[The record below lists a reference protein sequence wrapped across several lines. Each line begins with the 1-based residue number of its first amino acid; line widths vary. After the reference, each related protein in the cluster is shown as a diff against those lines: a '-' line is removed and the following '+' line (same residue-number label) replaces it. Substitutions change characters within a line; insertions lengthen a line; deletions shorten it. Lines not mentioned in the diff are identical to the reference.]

1 MRDSP
6 MRMTKLPAIL
16 GLAFA
21 VSVLSAT
28 LYGCQKPEG
37 PAEKA
42 GKEIDQGAAKA
53 GQQIE
58 KAGHSVQNAA
68 KGDQQQ

>member
-1 MRDSP
+1 MQYSHIQI
-6 MRMTKLPAIL
+6 TKFVAII

-21 VSVLSAT
+21 ASALIAT

-37 PAEKA
+37 PAQKV
-42 GKEIDQGAAKA
+42 GKELDQGAAKA

-58 KAGHSVQNAA
+58 KTGNTVQNAA
-68 KGDQQQ
+68 KGD

>member
-6 MRMTKLPAIL
+6 MQMSKLPTIL
-16 GLAFA
+16 GIVFA
-21 VSVLSAT
+21 ASVLSAT

-37 PAEKA
+37 PAQKA
-42 GKEIDQGAAKA
+42 GKAIDQGAAKA

-58 KAGHSVQNAA
+58 KAGHSMQDAA

>member
-1 MRDSP
+1 MPYSHKQRK
-6 MRMTKLPAIL
+6 RVVAIV

-21 VSVLSAT
+21 ASALSAT

-37 PAEKA
+37 PAQKA

-58 KAGHSVQNAA
+58 KAGQSMRNAA
-68 KGDQQQ
+68 TGDRQP

>member
-1 MRDSP
+1 MRYSHTQ
-6 MRMTKLPAIL
+6 MTKFVTII

-21 VSVLSAT
+21 ASALIAT

-37 PAEKA
+37 PAQKA

-58 KAGHSVQNAA
+58 KAGHSMRNAA
-68 KGDQQQ
+68 KGVQQP

>member
-6 MRMTKLPAIL
+6 MQMTKFVAMI
-16 GLAFA
+16 GLTFA
-21 VSVLSAT
+21 ASALIAT

-37 PAEKA
+37 PAQKA
-42 GKEIDQGAAKA
+42 GKELDQGAAKA

-58 KAGHSVQNAA
+58 KAGHSMQNAA
-68 KGDQQQ
+68 KGGQQP

>member
-1 MRDSP
+1 MRYSQIQ
-6 MRMTKLPAIL
+6 MTRFVAII

-21 VSVLSAT
+21 ASALIAT
-28 LYGCQKPEG
+28 LYGCQKQEG
-37 PAEKA
+37 PAQKV
-42 GKEIDQGAAKA
+42 GKGIDQGAAKA

-68 KGDQQQ
+68 KGEQRP